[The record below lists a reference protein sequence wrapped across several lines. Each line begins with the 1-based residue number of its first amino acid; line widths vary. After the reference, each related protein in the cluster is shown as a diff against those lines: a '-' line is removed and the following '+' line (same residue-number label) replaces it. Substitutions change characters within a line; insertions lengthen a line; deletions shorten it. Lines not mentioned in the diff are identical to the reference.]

1 MRKFFLMAL
10 LAVATITAAQE
21 KKFVIHGEMS
31 SPQLCYSKDFVKEVT
46 LEQIIDGVPVTIAT
60 ATVDNNRFTLE
71 GVAPAMPVLGYIKG
85 FDNGSIQVF
94 LEEGNIKVGP
104 FDAAYPVAADISGT
118 PANDTYQAF
127 LDINDKCVR
136 ESKERMKAT
145 REQIPVELRDNPE
158 VELQYTSPTF
168 YVNNLHF
175 KVAIMDFVYNNLD
188 SPVVLYIIKYSMAPA
203 FETEMVQNLLNAVP
217 ESLHGHSMYKELMN
231 EILAANLKVG
241 AQAPDIAG
249 RTPEGKELALSDFK
263 GKYVFIDFWASWC
276 APCRR
281 EIPFLKDV
289 LAYSENSDNLVVL
302 SYSIDSKEKDWL
314 ACIAKNELTHKN
326 WVHISTLKGWNS
338 EALKLFGVSGV
349 PFTALIDPTGNVVEF
364 KLRGE
369 EMVKRLKN
377 IIDNKNK

>member
-1 MRKFFLMAL
+1 MKKLFILVLMT
-10 LAVATITAAQE
+10 VATLATAQE
-21 KKFVIHGEMS
+21 KRFVIKGEMS
-31 SPQLCYSKDFVKEVT
+31 SNRLCYSNEAVNEVK
-46 LEQIIDGVPVTIAT
+46 LEQMADGEMVTIAT
-60 ATVDNNRFTLE
+60 AAVIDNKFTFE
-71 GVAPAMPVLGYIKG
+71 GIAPELPTTYNITG
-85 FDNGSIQVF
+85 FDNGNIQIF
-94 LEEGNIKVGP
+94 IEEGEITVGP
-104 FDAAYPVAADISGT
+104 FDAAYPVGAKIGGT
-118 PANDTYQAF
+118 PCNDTYQEY
-127 LDINDKCVR
+127 LNLHKECVK
-136 ESKERMKAT
+136 ESKIRMKKAQ
-145 REQIPVELRDNPE
+145 ESIPEEIKGNPE
-158 VELQYTSPTF
+158 AELNYTSPTF

-175 KVAIMDFVYNNLD
+175 KVAIMDFICKNLD
-188 SPVVLYIIKYSMAPA
+188 SPVVLYIIKYSMIPT
-203 FETEMVQNLLNAVP
+203 FETEMIQNIMAAVP
-217 ESLHGHSMYKELMN
+217 ESLHCHKIYKELIN
-231 EILAANLKVG
+231 EIRAANLKVG
-241 AQAPDIAG
+241 AQAPDISG
-249 RTPEGKELALSDFK
+249 FTPDKKEISLSDFK

>member
-1 MRKFFLMAL
+1 MRKFILMAL
-10 LAVATITAAQE
+10 LAVATITVAQE
-21 KKFVIHGEMS
+21 KRFVIRGEMS
-31 SPQLCYSKDFVKEVT
+31 SPQLCYSEAFVEEVQ
-46 LEQIIDGVPVTIAT
+46 LELIIDGQPTVIAT
-60 ATVDNNRFTLE
+60 AAVENNRFTLE
-71 GVAPAMPVLGYIKG
+71 GIAPAMPVIGYIKG

-94 LEEGNIKVGP
+94 LEEGEINVGP
-104 FDAAYPVAADISGT
+104 FDAAYPVAAEISGT

-127 LDINDKCVR
+127 LDINDKCIQ

-145 REQIPVELRDNPE
+145 KELIPEELKNDPVAELR
-158 VELQYTSPTF
+158 YTSPTF

-175 KVAIMDFVYNNLD
+175 KVAIMDFVYKNLD

-203 FETEMVQNLLNAVP
+203 FETEMVQTLLNAVP
-217 ESLHGHSMYKELMN
+217 KSLHCHSMYKELQN

-241 AQAPDIAG
+241 AEAPDITG
-249 RTPEGKELALSDFK
+249 RTPDGKELSLSDFK

-281 EIPFLKDV
+281 EIPHLKEV

-314 ACIAKNELTHKN
+314 ACIKNNNLIHKN
-326 WVHISTLKGWNS
+326 WIHISTLKGWNT
-338 EALKLFGVSGV
+338 EAIKLFGVKGV
-349 PFTALIDPTGNVVEF
+349 PYTALIDPEGNVVEF

-377 IIDNKNK
+377 IIDSANK

>member
-1 MRKFFLMAL
+1 MRKFFLIAL
-10 LAVATITAAQE
+10 LAVATITVAQE
-21 KKFVIHGEMS
+21 KRFIIKGEMS
-31 SPQLCYSKDFVKEVT
+31 SPQLCYSNDFVTEVK
-46 LEQIIDGVPVTIAT
+46 LDHVVDGQHVTIAT
-60 ATVDNNRFTLE
+60 ATVKDNRFTLE
-71 GVAPAMPVLGYIKG
+71 GIAPDIPVLGYIKG

-94 LEEGNIKVGP
+94 LEEGEIHVGP

-127 LDINDKCVR
+127 LDINDKCIK
-136 ESKERMKAT
+136 ESKERMRIAK
-145 REQIPVELRDNPE
+145 EQIPVELRDNPE
-158 VELQYTSPTF
+158 IELQYTSPTF

-175 KVAIMDFVYNNLD
+175 KVAIMDFVYDNLD

-217 ESLHGHSMYKELMN
+217 KHLHGHSMYKELMN

-241 AQAPDIAG
+241 AEAPDITG
-249 RTPEGKELALSDFK
+249 RTPDGKELSLSDFK
-263 GKYVFIDFWASWC
+263 GKYVFLDFWASWC

-281 EIPFLKDV
+281 EIPHLKEV
-289 LAYSENSDNLVVL
+289 LAYSANSDNLVVL

-314 ACIAKNELTHKN
+314 ACINNNNLIHQN

-338 EALKLFGVSGV
+338 EALKLFGVKGV
-349 PFTALIDPTGNVVEF
+349 PFTALIDPDGNVVEF

-369 EMVKRLKN
+369 EMVKKLKN
-377 IIDNKNK
+377 IIDSANK

>member
-10 LAVATITAAQE
+10 LTVATITAAQE

-203 FETEMVQNLLNAVP
+203 FETEMVHVQGTD
-217 ESLHGHSMYKELMN
+217 E
-231 EILAANLKVG
+231 
-241 AQAPDIAG
+241 
-249 RTPEGKELALSDFK
+249 R
-263 GKYVFIDFWASWC
+263 
-276 APCRR
+276 
-281 EIPFLKDV
+281 
-289 LAYSENSDNLVVL
+289 
-302 SYSIDSKEKDWL
+302 DSCCE
-314 ACIAKNELTHKN
+314 
-326 WVHISTLKGWNS
+326 
-338 EALKLFGVSGV
+338 
-349 PFTALIDPTGNVVEF
+349 P
-364 KLRGE
+364 
-369 EMVKRLKN
+369 
-377 IIDNKNK
+377 